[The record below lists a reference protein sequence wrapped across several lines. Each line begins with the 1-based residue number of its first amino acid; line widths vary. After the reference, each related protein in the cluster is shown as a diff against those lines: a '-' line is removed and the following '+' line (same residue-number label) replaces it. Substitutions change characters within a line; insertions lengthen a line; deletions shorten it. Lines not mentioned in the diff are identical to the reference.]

1 MLLSPSCF
9 GPVSQSPL
17 SLHCFSH
24 LLSPSCFGPVRQ
36 YPQYL
41 LDCQCH
47 SLLLISCPFP
57 AVKLFCLFHHI
68 CCRPYHVECTGS
80 LPTSEVKRHRARLV
94 LGWGT
99 AWEDLRVL
107 TAFYLSTFKPGGN
120 ECCHVNVV
128 ILDSGNTPAQ
138 HAQCHTTPAAR
149 FLEIS
154 NISGLFALLFFA
166 IRICGLGLWPDS
178 TTACPM
184 SYYTCCTSSS
194 FHFLSGVMPC
204 GQGIPYIQS
213 QCCIAALR
221 RHISKKIS
229 EIRNLAVGHTMSNAP
244 DLF

>member
-47 SLLLISCPFP
+47 SLLLISCPIP

-107 TAFYLSTFKPGGN
+107 TAFTWSNMTVQP
-120 ECCHVNVV
+120 NV
-128 ILDSGNTPAQ
+128 GANNNTHTQLPWR
-138 HAQCHTTPAAR
+138 QCIACMSQNG
-149 FLEIS
+149 E
-154 NISGLFALLFFA
+154 GQ
-166 IRICGLGLWPDS
+166 GLGPAGDKMD
-178 TTACPM
+178 P
-184 SYYTCCTSSS
+184 
-194 FHFLSGVMPC
+194 HGRDIFL
-204 GQGIPYIQS
+204 
-213 QCCIAALR
+213 
-221 RHISKKIS
+221 
-229 EIRNLAVGHTMSNAP
+229 
-244 DLF
+244 

>member
-24 LLSPSCFGPVRQ
+24 LLSPSCFWTVRQ

-47 SLLLISCPFP
+47 SLLLISCPIP

-107 TAFYLSTFKPGGN
+107 
-120 ECCHVNVV
+120 
-128 ILDSGNTPAQ
+128 PAHQ
-138 HAQCHTTPAAR
+138 TRKGKERGKGKGKGEEEGEGRGKGKGKGKRQRKRQRP
-149 FLEIS
+149 
-154 NISGLFALLFFA
+154 SGLLPLPLPLHLNCHS
-166 IRICGLGLWPDS
+166 R
-178 TTACPM
+178 
-184 SYYTCCTSSS
+184 
-194 FHFLSGVMPC
+194 
-204 GQGIPYIQS
+204 QIPV
-213 QCCIAALR
+213 IAM
-221 RHISKKIS
+221 
-229 EIRNLAVGHTMSNAP
+229 LAVFCVELHRGHPPWLQHPSKVSVCCSA
-244 DLF
+244 

>member
-9 GPVSQSPL
+9 GHVSQSPL

-41 LDCQCH
+41 LDCQCP
-47 SLLLISCPFP
+47 SLLLISCPIP

-107 TAFYLSTFKPGGN
+107 
-120 ECCHVNVV
+120 
-128 ILDSGNTPAQ
+128 PAQ
-138 HAQCHTTPAAR
+138 QTRQGRGREGRGRRRRRRRGKGEGEGKGKGKRQRKRQRP
-149 FLEIS
+149 
-154 NISGLFALLFFA
+154 SGLLPLPLPLHLNCHN
-166 IRICGLGLWPDS
+166 R
-178 TTACPM
+178 
-184 SYYTCCTSSS
+184 
-194 FHFLSGVMPC
+194 
-204 GQGIPYIQS
+204 QIPV
-213 QCCIAALR
+213 IAM
-221 RHISKKIS
+221 
-229 EIRNLAVGHTMSNAP
+229 LAVVFVELQKATHLGYSIHPRCRCAAQHG
-244 DLF
+244 